1 MGAPREPG
9 GLRPSGT
16 GKTFLLEALVQLV
29 VEAGRRVAW
38 FLLEALGQLV
48 VEAGRRVAWFTLEHL
63 GGLVYAHRADDT
75 VTKAVTS
82 ILRAQLVVIDDIG
95 LLPVSHDAA
104 EGLYRIVDAA
114 YVKRSIALSS
124 NLHPAG
130 FDELMPKDPGH
141 RHRRPAAAPRPRLP
155 NQRRL
160 DPPHPRP
167 RRERSTAP
175 ALSGRW
181 PVPPTQWADQ
191 PAITGHLSWPPA
203 GRSPGRQW
211 AESHGP

>member
-29 VEAGRRVAW
+29 VEAGRRA
-38 FLLEALGQLV
+38 
-48 VEAGRRVAWFTLEHL
+48 AWFTLEHL

-75 VTKAVTS
+75 VTS

-167 RRERSTAP
+167 RRERSTA
-175 ALSGRW
+175 L
-181 PVPPTQWADQ
+181 
-191 PAITGHLSWPPA
+191 H
-203 GRSPGRQW
+203 
-211 AESHGP
+211 

>member
-130 FDELMPKDPGH
+130 FDELMPKDRGH

-167 RRERSTAP
+167 RRERSTA
-175 ALSGRW
+175 L
-181 PVPPTQWADQ
+181 
-191 PAITGHLSWPPA
+191 H
-203 GRSPGRQW
+203 
-211 AESHGP
+211 